1 MYSITKY
8 TIAKNAVRAVYE
20 FLSDLCG
27 EYNNFRQWY
36 YGTVVPSLT
45 SGKRLIYVVIDNEA
59 IVAVL
64 ILKNADE
71 KKICTLRVAEN
82 YRHQGI
88 ASMLLN
94 LAFRE
99 LQCTKPLITVSSYHI
114 DEFKPLLEKKR
125 VYSLC
130 EISKL
135 LQAGSHR
142 ICLQWL
148 FVRKP
153 RHLSLVAKCDIMNSK
168 KEMML

>member
-1 MYSITKY
+1 MYSVTKICY
-8 TIAKNAVRAVYE
+8 GENAVEAVYL
-20 FLSDLCG
+20 FLNDLCG

-64 ILKNADE
+64 ILKNANE

-88 ASMLLN
+88 ATMLLKI
-94 LAFRE
+94 ASRE

-114 DEFKPLLEKKR
+114 AKFESLLKKEW
-125 VYSLC
+125 LCPFC

-135 LQAGSHR
+135 LQTGSHR

-148 FVRKP
+148 FIRK
-153 RHLSLVAKCDIMNSK
+153 L
-168 KEMML
+168 

>member
-36 YGTVVPSLT
+36 YGTVAPGLA
-45 SGKRLIYVVIDNEA
+45 SGKRLIYAVTDNET
-59 IVAVL
+59 IIAVL

-114 DEFKPLLEKKR
+114 DEFKPLLEKNGFILYAK
-125 VYSLC
+125 YPNFYKWGITEYAFSGCLT
-130 EISKL
+130 ES
-135 LQAGSHR
+135 QD
-142 ICLQWL
+142 IC
-148 FVRKP
+148 
-153 RHLSLVAKCDIMNSK
+153 HLSQNVI
-168 KEMML
+168 

>member
-1 MYSITKY
+1 MYSITKMCY
-8 TIAKNAVRAVYE
+8 SKKAIEATYE
-20 FLSDLCG
+20 FLSDLCS

-36 YGTVVPSLT
+36 YGTVAPGLA
-45 SGKRLIYVVIDNEA
+45 SGKRLIYAVTDNET
-59 IVAVL
+59 IIAVL

-114 DEFKPLLEKKR
+114 DEFKPLLEKNGFILYAK
-125 VYSLC
+125 YPNFYKWGITEYAFNGCLTES
-130 EISKL
+130 
-135 LQAGSHR
+135 QD
-142 ICLQWL
+142 IC
-148 FVRKP
+148 
-153 RHLSLVAKCDIMNSK
+153 HLSQNVI
-168 KEMML
+168 

>member
-1 MYSITKY
+1 MYSITKMCNS
-8 TIAKNAVRAVYE
+8 KKDVEAVYL
-20 FLSDLCG
+20 FLNDLCG

-64 ILKNADE
+64 ILKNANE

-88 ASMLLN
+88 ATMLLKI
-94 LAFRE
+94 ASRE

-114 DEFKPLLEKKR
+114 AKFESLLKKNGFVLFAR
-125 VYSLC
+125 YPNYYKQGVTEYAFNGYLY
-130 EISKL
+130 ENYD
-135 LQAGSHR
+135 
-142 ICLQWL
+142 ICHK
-148 FVRKP
+148 V
-153 RHLSLVAKCDIMNSK
+153 
-168 KEMML
+168 